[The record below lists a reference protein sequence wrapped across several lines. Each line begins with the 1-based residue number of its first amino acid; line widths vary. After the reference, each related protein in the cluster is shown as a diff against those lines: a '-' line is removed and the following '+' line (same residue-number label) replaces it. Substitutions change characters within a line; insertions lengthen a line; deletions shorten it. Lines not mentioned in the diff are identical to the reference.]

1 MGAYLIQGR
10 GRMNLPLAHNEAPDD
25 DYERLPEPI
34 KMSYTR
40 AEWLWLS
47 DYEKARL
54 VQQEC
59 EPEW

>member
-1 MGAYLIQGR
+1 MGAGSILGR
-10 GRMNLPLAHNEAPDD
+10 GHMNLLPPHNEAADD
-25 DYERLPEPI
+25 DYDRLPEPI
-34 KMSYTR
+34 KGSYTR

-47 DYEKARL
+47 DYEKAHL